1 MLHLARSTI
10 SLLVQLPMNKKDAA
24 AFLGISERA
33 LEYHVK
39 QKHIGVR
46 YVKGKTG
53 DVADFDQGEL
63 DSLKADIDSRRA
75 PRASVVRESPEDEAR
90 SLARISPLEAPG
102 MLEALARALRAPETQ
117 PRADVGSKL
126 MLTLADAAALSS
138 LSEHYLRE
146 AIRAGKL
153 KAKIIG
159 RGYKIKRPDLD
170 AFIKK
175 L

>member
-1 MLHLARSTI
+1 
-10 SLLVQLPMNKKDAA
+10 MNKKAA
-24 AFLGISERA
+24 ADFLGISPRA

-46 YVKGKTG
+46 YVKGSTG
-53 DVADFDQGEL
+53 DIADFDEPEL
-63 DSLKADIDSRRA
+63 RRLKVDIDGRRA
-75 PRASVVRESPEDEAR
+75 PRASVVREGNKSPEAETR
-90 SLARISPLEAPG
+90 SLVRLSPLESLGA
-102 MLEALARALRAPETQ
+102 LENILRAVRSPDAQ

-126 MLTLADAAALSS
+126 MLTLDDAAALSS
-138 LSEHYLRE
+138 LSKNYLRE
-146 AIRAGKL
+146 AIKAGKL

-159 RGYKIKRPDLD
+159 RGYKVKRTDLD

>member
-1 MLHLARSTI
+1 
-10 SLLVQLPMNKKDAA
+10 MNKKDAA

-53 DVADFDQGEL
+53 DVADFDQDEL
-63 DSLKADIDSRRA
+63 RRLKVEIDSRRA
-75 PRASVVRESPEDEAR
+75 PRASVTRESPEDEPR
-90 SLARISPLEAPG
+90 SLARISPLEAPEV
-102 MLEALARALRAPETQ
+102 LQAIARALRASETQ
-117 PRADVGSKL
+117 PRADVGSKV
-126 MLTLADAAALSS
+126 MLTLADAAALTS

-146 AIRAGKL
+146 AVRAGKL
-153 KAKIIG
+153 KGKIIG